1 MKNLVIEDEKK
12 IANLLQKGLR
22 EQGYTVDLSHDGN
35 DGLERASA
43 QPYDAIILDIMLPGR
58 DGLSVLRKL
67 RERKVT
73 TPVLVLTARG
83 EVNERVEGLNAG
95 ADDYLAKPFAMDELV
110 ARLRALMRR
119 VTGENISFYKVAD
132 LSMNLVSREVIRG
145 TRKIT
150 LAAREFRLLEHLMR
164 SPEQVLTRTQI
175 IERVW
180 EYHFDPGTNLVDV
193 YIQRLRRKVD
203 DGEDVKLIQT
213 VRGVGYAIKPE

>member
-1 MKNLVIEDEKK
+1 
-12 IANLLQKGLR
+12 
-22 EQGYTVDLSHDGN
+22 
-35 DGLERASA
+35 
-43 QPYDAIILDIMLPGR
+43 
-58 DGLSVLRKL
+58 
-67 RERKVT
+67 
-73 TPVLVLTARG
+73 
-83 EVNERVEGLNAG
+83 
-95 ADDYLAKPFAMDELV
+95 
-110 ARLRALMRR
+110 
-119 VTGENISFYKVAD
+119 
-132 LSMNLVSREVIRG
+132 MNLVSREVIRG

-150 LAAREFRLLEHLMR
+150 LTAREFRLLEHLMR